1 MAKVFLAMVALAVLA
16 VRLVGAVRRVPNHG
30 RLAVSVMVTRRCPP
44 HVADQRI
51 SDNTILKTA
60 RTTMALGAPMAYLAF
75 RVGRFPGDRRVAAG
89 RRAAGGRP
97 QGRP

>member
-1 MAKVFLAMVALAVLA
+1 MAKGFLAMVALAVLA

-60 RTTMALGAPMAYLAF
+60 RTTMAWVRLWHTL
-75 RVGRFPGDRRVAAG
+75 RVQ
-89 RRAAGGRP
+89 GGTVPR
-97 QGRP
+97 